1 LHNATGALDR
11 CIDVAGVGTT
21 QPDVDVRK
29 ALRGAYAHDP
39 DSLIAATQVIAIH
52 FQTVAAANDYWQ
64 ED

>member
-1 LHNATGALDR
+1 MHNATGALGE

-29 ALRGAYAHDP
+29 VLRGAYAHDP
-39 DSLIAATQVIAIH
+39 DSLIAATQVIVIH